1 MSYIK
6 KSLAVWFGVWMVTCA
21 ATCAWTQD
29 DDPADK
35 PDPKSPSKS
44 NQKVD
49 PFKATGRVLAGEN
62 GIRLSSPQTMEMSFG
77 LRIGS
82 NQNMCSNLI
91 ATLPFP
97 MDWPE
102 QKLTVLDHS
111 VPDQAQSSFRDLPA
125 GARQLLLSM
134 PSLPPN
140 AVASLIVRVQVEKSF
155 IDPPADTSIFR
166 IPKSLPKELK
176 YYMGNSPYI
185 DCELSA
191 IKKAAKTIAASE
203 PKDAWEHVEK
213 IYDWVRETIEYNNG
227 PLRHIRDSLKDKK
240 GDCEEMTGI
249 FVAVCRASGIPA
261 RCVWVPDH
269 CYPEFY
275 LEDQDGVGYWF
286 PCQAAGD
293 RQFGQMH
300 EYRPILQKG
309 DRFKV
314 PEEQGQ
320 QRYVASFFTCRQR
333 PTVKGGQNISVEEI
347 LDLGPLQAQLQALQ
361 QANGQ
366 GPNGLPPAFDAVP
379 KGQ

>member
-1 MSYIK
+1 
-6 KSLAVWFGVWMVTCA
+6 MV
-21 ATCAWTQD
+21 
-29 DDPADK
+29 
-35 PDPKSPSKS
+35 
-44 NQKVD
+44 
-49 PFKATGRVLAGEN
+49 
-62 GIRLSSPQTMEMSFG
+62 MSFG
-77 LRIGS
+77 LRINS
-82 NQNMCSNLI
+82 NQNMCSNLV

-102 QKLTVLDHS
+102 QQLTVLDHS

-125 GARQLLLSM
+125 GARQLLLNM
-134 PSLPPN
+134 NSLSPN
-140 AVASLIVRVQVEKSF
+140 AVASLIVRVEVEKF
-155 IDPPADTSIFR
+155 CIDPPADTSIFR
-166 IPKSLPKELK
+166 IPKSLSKELK
-176 YYMGNSPYI
+176 FYMGNSPYI
-185 DCELSA
+185 DCELSS

-203 PKDAWEHVEK
+203 PGSAWEHVEK
-213 IYDWVRETIEYNNG
+213 IHDWVRETIEYTNG
-227 PLRHIRDSLKDKK
+227 PLRHIRDAMKDKK

-261 RCVWVPDH
+261 RCVWIPDH

-320 QRYVASFFTCRQR
+320 HRYVPSFFTCRQR
-333 PTVKGGQNISVEEI
+333 PTVQGGQNISVEEV

-366 GPNGLPPAFDAVP
+366 GPNGLPPAFNQVP
-379 KGQ
+379 KEN